1 MKPMTDK
8 ELLELA
14 VKLHM
19 TVSLAVKK
27 GKFKKDI
34 RDFLERM
41 KDEAD
46 QALGPINEDFYS
58 YYD

>member
-1 MKPMTDK
+1 MKPMTDR

-19 TVSLAVKK
+19 AVSLAVKK
-27 GKFKKDI
+27 GKFKKDT
-34 RDFLERM
+34 RFFLERM
-41 KDEAD
+41 KEIAD
-46 QALGPINEDFYS
+46 QALGPINDDFYS

>member
-1 MKPMTDK
+1 MTDR
-8 ELLELA
+8 ELLKLA
-14 VKLHM
+14 VRLHM
-19 TVSLAVKK
+19 AVSLAVKK
-27 GKFKKDI
+27 GKFKKDT